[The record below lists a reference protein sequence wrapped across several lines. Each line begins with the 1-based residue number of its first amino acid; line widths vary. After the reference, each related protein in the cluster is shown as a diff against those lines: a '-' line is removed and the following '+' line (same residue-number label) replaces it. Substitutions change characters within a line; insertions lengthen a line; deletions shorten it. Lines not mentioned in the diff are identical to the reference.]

1 MQLPGKVGLAAPPQT
16 KAAAPRH
23 RARRSAT
30 CATTFA
36 SITPWVALLP
46 MVVTVLAVYIGS
58 VLWTLRISFTNARTF
73 ASNQYIGLGQYERLF
88 DNARWLLSLHNL
100 AVYAVVFILA
110 CLVIGVL
117 LAIFIDQHVTGEGV
131 LRTVFLYPYAMSF
144 VATGLVWQWLLMP
157 AHGIGNALRQLG
169 WSSFQFDWI
178 VDQDMV
184 IYTVAI
190 AGVWQAS
197 GLVMALVLAGLRG
210 IDGEIW
216 KAARLDGI
224 PAWRVYLSIVLPMLG
239 PTFATVLLLLST
251 SAFKLY
257 DAVVAM
263 TQGGPGTASEVPAK
277 FIMDH
282 LFLRSN
288 IGLASAAAMVLLAP
302 VLAILVPY
310 TYGRSRRAQP

>member
-1 MQLPGKVGLAAPPQT
+1 M
-16 KAAAPRH
+16 
-23 RARRSAT
+23 RARSSLMSWA
-30 CATTFA
+30 
-36 SITPWVALLP
+36 ALLP
-46 MVVTVLAVYIGS
+46 MAATVLVAYIGS
-58 VLWTLRISFTNARTF
+58 VLWTLRTSFTNSRTF
-73 ASNQYIGLGQYERLF
+73 ASSQFVGLAQYERLF
-88 DNARWLLSLHNL
+88 DNERWLLSLHNL
-100 AVYAVVFILA
+100 AIYAVLFIVA
-110 CLVIGVL
+110 CLIIGTL

-144 VATGLVWQWLLMP
+144 VATGLVWQWMLTP
-157 AHGIGNALRQLG
+157 GHGGFEL
-169 WSSFQFDWI
+169 DWI

-210 IDGEIW
+210 IDPEIW

-239 PTFATVLLLLST
+239 PSFATVLLLLST
-251 SAFKLY
+251 ATVKLF

-302 VLAILVPY
+302 VLAILLPY
-310 TYGRSRRAQP
+310 AYGRSRRVAR

>member
-1 MQLPGKVGLAAPPQT
+1 MPSLVRT
-16 KAAAPRH
+16 
-23 RARRSAT
+23 
-30 CATTFA
+30 
-36 SITPWVALLP
+36 ITPYAALLP
-46 MVVTVLAVYIGS
+46 MALTVLVAYIGG
-58 VLWTLRISFTNARTF
+58 VLWTLRTSFTSSRTF
-73 ASNQYIGLGQYERLF
+73 ASSEFIGLAQYERLF
-88 DNARWLLSLHNL
+88 DNERWLLSLHNL
-100 AVYAVVFILA
+100 AIYGVLFIIA
-110 CLVIGVL
+110 CLVIGCL

-131 LRTVFLYPYAMSF
+131 LRTIFLYPYAMSF
-144 VATGLVWQWLLMP
+144 VATGLVWQWILTP
-157 AHGIGNALRQLG
+157 DHGIEQAVRQLG
-169 WSSFQFDWI
+169 FADFRFDWI
-178 VDQDMV
+178 VDQELA
-184 IYTVAI
+184 IYTVAL

-197 GLVMALVLAGLRG
+197 GLVMALVLSGLRG
-210 IDGEIW
+210 VDPEIW

-224 PAWRVYLSIVLPMLG
+224 PAWRVYLSIVVPMLG

-251 SAFKLY
+251 AVVKLF

-310 TYGRSRRAQP
+310 AYGRSRRAVR